1 MADSGEIIRDEWTTV
16 GYLPQEGEALGEET
30 VLEVATGRAGT
41 IPTLE
46 KTLRQLEEK
55 GQCECIEYYEA
66 QAKFDALNDPQFDA
80 KAKKMLHGLGFSE
93 EQFERPASDLS
104 GGWVMRAH
112 LARLLAMQPDLLM
125 LDEPTNHLDLSALL
139 WFQEHLKSQSCAV
152 LLISHDR
159 QFMDEIADKVFEFSD
174 KKLFSGK
181 AITLHTKFRRRRLS
195 CVNQP
200 PTKPAEGDQR
210 NQGFR
215 ESIQKC
221 FIQIGTSAE
230 QAQGFGKNGDPE
242 KTDPAAQTV
251 SLPLP

>member
-1 MADSGEIIRDEWTTV
+1 MLTIRKLAKSFAGTPLFEEVSLTLNYGEQVALVGPNGSGKTTLFSLILGDDVADSGEIIRDEWTTV

-41 IPTLE
+41 IPALE

-125 LDEPTNHLDLSALL
+125 LDEPTNHLDLSA
-139 WFQEHLKSQSCAV
+139 FC
-152 LLISHDR
+152 
-159 QFMDEIADKVFEFSD
+159 
-174 KKLFSGK
+174 
-181 AITLHTKFRRRRLS
+181 
-195 CVNQP
+195 
-200 PTKPAEGDQR
+200 
-210 NQGFR
+210 GFR
-215 ESIQKC
+215 NI
-221 FIQIGTSAE
+221 
-230 QAQGFGKNGDPE
+230 
-242 KTDPAAQTV
+242 
-251 SLPLP
+251 